1 MRCVVAF
8 LVVLMASP
16 ALGQGVLLGEYTAR
30 IGPQDRVNSN
40 GDRLDTVAAILRQD
54 RANYHRF
61 DQADAEDE
69 GDPVFTT
76 PYERG
81 RFERLIA
88 RGVLTRDARR
98 AILAGTPLVHVRI
111 YPTRVHVDLADPDAS
126 AGPS

>member
-1 MRCVVAF
+1 MRFCVAFVVAM
-8 LVVLMASP
+8 MAAP
-16 ALGQGVLLGEYTAR
+16 ALGQGVLVGEYTAR
-30 IGPQDRVNSN
+30 IGPQDRVNSS

-76 PYERG
+76 PDERG

-88 RGVLTRDARR
+88 RGVVTREARR
-98 AILAGTPLVHVRI
+98 AILAGTPLVRVRI
-111 YPTRVHVDLADPDAS
+111 YPTRVHVELVDPT
-126 AGPS
+126 